1 MGRMYWIV
9 ATLALGSLALGS
21 LALGSLA
28 VGGSALAG
36 GGVGGEIGIGFTFAP
51 SQQGTNPGK
60 VFHAARASDPTTGLA
75 PGSSTFGTRATIQPR
90 HSHLGRHSEL
100 RTVEKLV

>member
-21 LALGSLA
+21 LALGNLA

-36 GGVGGEIGIGFTFAP
+36 GGAGGEIGSGLTFALG
-51 SQQGTNPGK
+51 QQGTSPGQ
-60 VFHAARASDPTTGLA
+60 VFNAAR
-75 PGSSTFGTRATIQPR
+75 
-90 HSHLGRHSEL
+90 
-100 RTVEKLV
+100 K

>member
-28 VGGSALAG
+28 VGGPALAG
-36 GGVGGEIGIGFTFAP
+36 GGARGEIGSGFAFAP
-51 SQQGTNPGK
+51 GQHGRSPGQ
-60 VFHAARASDPTTGLA
+60 VFNTAR
-75 PGSSTFGTRATIQPR
+75 
-90 HSHLGRHSEL
+90 
-100 RTVEKLV
+100 K

>member
-28 VGGSALAG
+28 VGGPALAG
-36 GGVGGEIGIGFTFAP
+36 GGAGGEIGSGFTFAP
-51 SQQGTNPGK
+51 GQQGTSLGQ
-60 VFHAARASDPTTGLA
+60 VFNAAR
-75 PGSSTFGTRATIQPR
+75 
-90 HSHLGRHSEL
+90 
-100 RTVEKLV
+100 K

>member
-36 GGVGGEIGIGFTFAP
+36 GGGGGETDSGLL
-51 SQQGTNPGK
+51 SLRDNKEQ
-60 VFHAARASDPTTGLA
+60 VRAKS
-75 PGSSTFGTRATIQPR
+75 
-90 HSHLGRHSEL
+90 
-100 RTVEKLV
+100 